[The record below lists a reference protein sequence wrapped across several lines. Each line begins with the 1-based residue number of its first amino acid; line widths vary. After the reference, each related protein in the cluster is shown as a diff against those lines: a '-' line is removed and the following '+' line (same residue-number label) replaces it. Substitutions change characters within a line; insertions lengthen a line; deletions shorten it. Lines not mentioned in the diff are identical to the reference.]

1 MSTKY
6 YCGLIFFLQN
16 VNGVLEGRILLQVC
30 ADGLDTMQDGSVVA
44 ATQCL
49 ADILQ
54 AGFGHGAAQIH
65 DNLAWINNFLAAL
78 CGHDVKWGKVKMI
91 GNDLDDEF
99 GVTSCLSP
107 GAMMSFSAFSAS
119 SMSISRFSPA
129 WKGQRS
135 W

>member
-1 MSTKY
+1 MFYVNQT
-6 YCGLIFFLQN
+6 LLRTDLFLQN

-65 DNLAWINNFLAAL
+65 DNLAWINDFLAAL
-78 CGHDVKWGKVKMI
+78 CGHDV
-91 GNDLDDEF
+91 
-99 GVTSCLSP
+99 
-107 GAMMSFSAFSAS
+107 
-119 SMSISRFSPA
+119 
-129 WKGQRS
+129 
-135 W
+135 

>member
-6 YCGLIFFLQN
+6 YCGLIFSSECQWCS
-16 VNGVLEGRILLQVC
+16 GGTDSSQVC

-78 CGHDVKWGKVKMI
+78 CGHDVKRVRLK
-91 GNDLDDEF
+91 
-99 GVTSCLSP
+99 
-107 GAMMSFSAFSAS
+107 
-119 SMSISRFSPA
+119 
-129 WKGQRS
+129 
-135 W
+135 